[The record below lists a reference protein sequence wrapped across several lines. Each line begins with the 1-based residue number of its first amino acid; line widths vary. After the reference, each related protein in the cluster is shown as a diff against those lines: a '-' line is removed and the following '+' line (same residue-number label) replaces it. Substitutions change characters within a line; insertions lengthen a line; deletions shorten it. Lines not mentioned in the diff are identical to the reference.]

1 MDRETLVKMVGI
13 TKIFPNVVAN
23 DSVNFELKRG
33 EIHGLLGEN
42 GAGKTTLMNILYG
55 IYKPDKGEIY
65 IEGKPVNIKSPKDA
79 IGLGIGMVP
88 QFPEL
93 VENMTVAE
101 NLAPLFPEKILGKK
115 RINEIHRIAEEYGL
129 PIDAEAMVYDLSL
142 GEKQRIEI
150 LKALIRGAKI
160 LILDEPTT
168 VLTPNEVSLLFKAIR
183 KMRGEGKGIIF
194 VSHKLPEVLELTDR
208 VTVLRKGRVVATLN
222 TKETNEEE
230 LVKLMVGRAVLRRY
244 VKEKIVPGEE
254 VLRVEN
260 LHVFNDKGGL
270 AVKGLSFS
278 VRKGEV
284 FGIAG
289 VSGNGQKE
297 LVEAITG
304 LRRVEKGR
312 IVIGGRELTS
322 PIQFRRIASHIPDD
336 RVGMGVLPSLSVL
349 ENLALTSYKR
359 FSKFGFLKFNELEQY
374 ANGLVDKYNIIMPSL
389 RAPAWQ
395 LSGGNLAR
403 LILARETSAE
413 CSLIVAVHPT
423 FGLDVASTEETWKLL
438 LELRRKAG
446 VLLVSEDLEE
456 ILQLSDRIGVMYKGE
471 LIDVLDSEEADAEKI
486 GLMMGGVKVD

>member
-1 MDRETLVKMVGI
+1 MEREILVKMVGI

-55 IYKPDKGEIY
+55 VYKPDKGEIY
-65 IEGKPVNIKSPKDA
+65 IEGRPVHIKSPKDA
-79 IGLGIGMVP
+79 ISLGIGMVP

-101 NLAPLFPEKILGKK
+101 NLAPLFPEKVLGRK
-115 RINEIHRIAEEYGL
+115 RINEIRRIAEEYGL

-142 GEKQRIEI
+142 GERQRIEV

-208 VTVLRKGRVVATLN
+208 VTILRKGRVVATLN
-222 TKETNEEE
+222 TKEASEEG
-230 LVKLMVGRAVLRRY
+230 LVKLMVGRVVLRKY
-244 VKEKIVPGEE
+244 AKEKTILGEE

-260 LHVFNDKGGL
+260 LHVLNDKGGL

-278 VRKGEV
+278 VRKGEI

-297 LVEAITG
+297 LIEALTG
-304 LRRVEKGR
+304 FRRVEKGR
-312 IVIGGRELTS
+312 IIIGGSELTS
-322 PIQFRRIASHIPDD
+322 HLQFRRIASHIPDD
-336 RVGMGVLPSLSVL
+336 RVGMGILPSLSVL
-349 ENLALTSYKR
+349 ENLVLTSYR
-359 FSKFGFLKFNELEQY
+359 RLSKFGLLKFNELEQY
-374 ANGLVDKYNIIMPSL
+374 ANSLIDKYSIIAPSL
-389 RAPAWQ
+389 KAPAWQ

-403 LILARETSAE
+403 LILARETSTE

-438 LELRRKAG
+438 LELRRKAA

-456 ILQLSDRIGVMYKGE
+456 VLQLSDRIGVMYKGE
-471 LIDVLDSEEADAEKI
+471 FIDVLDSEEADVEKI
-486 GLMMGGVKVD
+486 GLMMGGVRVD